1 MATPIPVNH
10 ATFAL
15 PEILSATGAVI
26 TGGLGDAAPAV
37 RGVSTDTRT
46 LEAGQAFV
54 ALAGEHHDGHA
65 RLAEARDRGARV
77 ALVERAV
84 PALEGLVTLRVGSTL
99 DALGALGRAHLE
111 RWRAAGT
118 ERRVVCIT
126 GSAGKT
132 TTKLATAALLGGV
145 LAVRAPGAPG
155 ADAVACSAGNLN
167 NRVGVPMSLL
177 TLGPA
182 HRFAVLELGTSQPG
196 EIPTLAR
203 MCTPDVAVLTL
214 VATAHSAQ
222 LGGVAAIAR
231 EKAAIFAFAAPGA
244 TGVAN
249 ADDERAAQALA
260 AAPLARRL
268 GYGSAAQAS
277 YRLVDRRLEL
287 RAGALR
293 ARVELRRPD
302 GSTLVLGT
310 PLIGRAG
317 ALATAAALA
326 VGETLLGPLAA
337 AEAERGLESLGTLG
351 RGGRLDLHVRAD
363 GLWLLD
369 DSYNA
374 NPASC
379 RSSLESAA
387 EVAALAARPLVL
399 VLGEMRELGAE
410 SDGAHSELG
419 VLAAGSGARLLVAVA
434 GAAAERMASAA
445 ASRGLTT
452 LRARDAREAGAL
464 ALAAVGPRDVVLVKG
479 SRGVRTELAVQA
491 LLAAVPA
498 AGSAGPG
505 RAAAATREEGA

>member
-10 ATFAL
+10 AAFAL
-15 PEILSATGAVI
+15 REILSATGAVVV
-26 TGGLGDAAPAV
+26 GGLGDEAPAV
-37 RGVSTDTRT
+37 SGVSTDTRT

-65 RLAEARDRGARV
+65 RLVEARDRGARV

-84 PALEGLVTLRVGSTL
+84 PALAGLVTLRVGSTQ

-111 RWRAAGT
+111 RWRAARP

-145 LAVRAPGAPG
+145 LAARAPGAES
-155 ADAVACSAGNLN
+155 ADAVACPAGNLN

-182 HRFAVLELGTSQPG
+182 HRFAVLELGTSRPG
-196 EIPTLAR
+196 EIPTLTR

-214 VATAHSAQ
+214 VAAAHSEH
-222 LGGVAAIAR
+222 LGGVETIAR

-249 ADDERAAQALA
+249 ADDERAAHALA

-287 RAGALR
+287 RAAALR

-302 GSTLVLGT
+302 GSTLALAT
-310 PLIGRAG
+310 PLLGRAG

-326 VGETLLGPLAA
+326 VGETLLGPIAA
-337 AEAERGLESLGTLG
+337 AEAEGALESLGSLG
-351 RGGRLDLHVRAD
+351 RGGRFDLCVRAD

-379 RSSLESAA
+379 QSSLESAA
-387 EVAALAARPLVL
+387 EVAALTGRPLVL

-410 SDGAHSELG
+410 SDGAHTELG
-419 VLAAGSGARLLVAVA
+419 VRAAASGARLLVAV
-434 GAAAERMASAA
+434 GGEAAERMARAA
-445 ASRGLTT
+445 ASGGLTT
-452 LRARDAREAGAL
+452 LLAKDAREAGAL
-464 ALAAVGPRDVVLVKG
+464 ALAAVAPRDLVLVKG

-491 LLAAVPA
+491 LLATVPA
-498 AGSAGPG
+498 HGSARPG
-505 RAAAATREEGA
+505 RAASAPREEGA